1 MSGVLTVVGGLLVLV
16 GLAVVVLVVG
26 LLAVD
31 AVVAGR
37 VRPRAVVVW
46 LVVGL
51 LGVGGL
57 LLGAGAWSR

>member
-26 LLAVD
+26 FLAID
-31 AVVAGR
+31 AVVAGL

-57 LLGAGAWSR
+57 LLAAGAWSR

>member
-1 MSGVLTVVGGLLVLV
+1 MSGVLTVVGGLLVLG
-16 GLAVVVLVVG
+16 GLLVSLLVVC

-31 AVVAGR
+31 AVVAGL
-37 VRPRAVVVW
+37 VRPRGVVVW

-57 LLGAGAWSR
+57 LLVAGAWSR

>member
-16 GLAVVVLVVG
+16 GLLVSLLVVG

>member
-57 LLGAGAWSR
+57 LLAAGAWSR

>member
-1 MSGVLTVVGGLLVLV
+1 MSGVLTVVGGLLVVV
-16 GLAVVVLVVG
+16 GLLVSLLVVC

-31 AVVAGR
+31 AVVAGL
-37 VRPRAVVVW
+37 VRPRAMVVW

-57 LLGAGAWSR
+57 LLVAGAWSR

>member
-1 MSGVLTVVGGLLVLV
+1 MSGVLTVVGGLLV
-16 GLAVVVLVVG
+16 VVG
-26 LLAVD
+26 LLVSLLVVGFLAID
-31 AVVAGR
+31 AVMAGR

>member
-26 LLAVD
+26 LLAID

-57 LLGAGAWSR
+57 LLAAGAWSR

>member
-26 LLAVD
+26 FLAVD

>member
-26 LLAVD
+26 FLAVD

-37 VRPRAVVVW
+37 VRLRAVVVW

-57 LLGAGAWSR
+57 LLAAGAWSR

>member
-26 LLAVD
+26 FLAVD

-57 LLGAGAWSR
+57 LLAAGAWSR